1 MKLQSIAV
9 LAAAAL
15 SMGTMSFALAD
26 DSKSYTE
33 GPVSEVTSIRT
44 KPGMFDAYMKWLDTT
59 GKQLREDEKK
69 AGLIVDYAIYA
80 VMPRS
85 PQDPDVYMV
94 VTYKNMAALDGL
106 DDRMEPILKK
116 IWASTDAENKAA
128 VDRESLREILG
139 SQLIRRLNLK

>member
-1 MKLQSIAV
+1 
-9 LAAAAL
+9 
-15 SMGTMSFALAD
+15 MSAISSALAD

-33 GPVSEVTSIRT
+33 GTVTTVTSIRT

-69 AGLIVDYAIYA
+69 AGVILDYSVYS
-80 VMPRS
+80 VLPRS
-85 PQDPDVYMV
+85 PQDPDLYLT

-106 DDRMEPILKK
+106 DDRVEPLVKK
-116 IWASTDAENKAA
+116 IWATRDASAKAT

-139 SQLIRRLNLK
+139 TQLIRRLDLK

>member
-1 MKLQSIAV
+1 MKLRFLTALTV
-9 LAAAAL
+9 TAL
-15 SMGTMSFALAD
+15 SMSAISSALAD

-33 GPVSEVTSIRT
+33 GTVTTVTSIRT

-69 AGLIVDYAIYA
+69 AGVILEYSVYS

-85 PQDPDVYMV
+85 PHDPDLYLT

-106 DDRMEPILKK
+106 DDREEPLTKK
-116 IWASTDAENKAA
+116 IWATRDASAKAA

-139 SQLIRRLNLK
+139 TQLIRRLDLK